1 MCLRCVFRGKR
12 LFLLR
17 GEGGEGEKEG
27 GARGSGIVG
36 VNRGE

>member
-1 MCLRCVFRGKR
+1 MLRCVFRGKR

-17 GEGGEGEKEG
+17 GGEKEG

>member
-17 GEGGEGEKEG
+17 GEGEKEG